1 MVVGRMDFNLSMILD
16 YLLPDSL
23 SDVGAILFWVL
34 TLLLVF
40 LVIVDLRLF
49 FKNQKTPKTNE
60 PPYQSQGEKNESEIS
75 NEEREQAYVD
85 VRMKVDHLLE
95 THKI

>member
-1 MVVGRMDFNLSMILD
+1 MVVSRIDFDLSMILD

-23 SDVGAILFWVL
+23 GDVGAILFWVL

-49 FKNQKTPKTNE
+49 FKNRKTPETNE
-60 PPYQSQGEKNESEIS
+60 PQYQSPPQRNDNEIT

-95 THKI
+95 THKL

>member
-1 MVVGRMDFNLSMILD
+1 MVVGRMDFNLSVILD
-16 YLLPDSL
+16 SLLPDSL
-23 SDVGAILFWVL
+23 GDLGAILFWVL
-34 TLLLVF
+34 TLLLVI

-49 FKNQKTPKTNE
+49 FKNRKTQKTNE
-60 PPYQSQGEKNESEIS
+60 PQYQSQPERKDNEIS

-95 THKI
+95 THKL